1 MFAQV
6 SCRQWTEEVVS
17 VLEKVR
23 EQGVSINYPIVFAML
38 LPLAK
43 CTTKRD
49 FDIDR
54 HVGIANAH
62 TKHIIELIN

>member
-38 LPLAK
+38 LPLASVLQNAILIS
-43 CTTKRD
+43 
-49 FDIDR
+49 ID
-54 HVGIANAH
+54 
-62 TKHIIELIN
+62 T